1 LRFAAGARPSD
12 VEHAKAPARD
22 EICQQGGRPPMMI
35 FSSMV
40 APDGLLEEHAS
51 RFGLAWPGP
60 QAAWA
65 KACPMAKPIASRT

>member
-1 LRFAAGARPSD
+1 
-12 VEHAKAPARD
+12 
-22 EICQQGGRPPMMI
+22 MMI